1 MLINEFGANIVT
13 MSWGDLHWYL
23 DATEIEGGLE
33 SENQEKQTVTS
44 IIHIPVRKEDQQKII
59 RCVVEHEALQ
69 TEMEAATELDIQ
81 CK

>member
-1 MLINEFGANIVT
+1 MLVVFLTKGYVV
-13 MSWGDLHWYL
+13 
-23 DATEIEGGLE
+23 
-33 SENQEKQTVTS
+33 NQS
-44 IIHIPVRKEDQQKII
+44 IHIPVRKEDQQKII